1 MELIENVSLLDLG
14 ISFQLYSKVI
24 QNIQYPYL
32 KLSLKKIDFGGIY
45 STLSWKQAWSKSA
58 QWDVD
63 KNIVLKMSRLWTLS
77 ITWDRTLQWSKSLCY

>member
-45 STLSWKQAWSKSA
+45 STLS
-58 QWDVD
+58 
-63 KNIVLKMSRLWTLS
+63 
-77 ITWDRTLQWSKSLCY
+77 